1 MKEGIRLGSNHFT
14 QERSLIMEDRA
25 VSFLRR
31 LLDAPGPSGYE
42 SAPALVWREEAE
54 AFADEVTHDVVGSSF
69 ARVKPKNEATDA
81 PKVLLA
87 GHIDEIGFVVTH
99 IDKEGY
105 LWISPLGGWDDQV
118 VVGQRLRVAGRK
130 GDVIGVIGK
139 KAAHLLKEDDR
150 RRPTRLDEMWID
162 IGAHDFDDA
171 ARRVDIGDAAVID
184 SQFIELSGDICVSR
198 SMDNRV
204 GAFVALEAARLVAA
218 DRAAVD
224 VYAVATAQE
233 EITFGGAYTASFS
246 VAPMVAIAIDVTH
259 ATDYPG
265 ADKKRNHEVKLG
277 GGPVLG
283 RGATIND
290 GVFYGL
296 REAARTLGIETAV
309 QASGKSSGT
318 DADAMIHSGAGTAT
332 GLVSIPNRY
341 MHSPNELVSL
351 SDLENAAKVIAGFI
365 QTLTAESDFRPG
377 SIQARASAS

>member
-1 MKEGIRLGSNHFT
+1 
-14 QERSLIMEDRA
+14 MEERA
-25 VSFLRR
+25 VAFLRR

-42 SAPALVWREEAE
+42 SAPARVWREEA
-54 AFADEVTHDVVGSSF
+54 ATFADEVTHDVVGSSF
-69 ARVKPKNEATDA
+69 ARIKPRNEMLDA

-87 GHIDEIGFVVTH
+87 GHIDEIGFVITH

-105 LWISPLGGWDDQV
+105 LWFSPLGGWDEQV
-118 VVGQRLRVAGRK
+118 VVGQRLCICGRD
-130 GDVIGVIGK
+130 GNVIGVIGK
-139 KAAHLLKEDDR
+139 KASHLLKDDDR

-162 IGAHDFDDA
+162 IGARDFDDA
-171 ARRVDIGDAAVID
+171 ARRVDVGDAAVID
-184 SQFIELSGDICVSR
+184 SRFVELSGDICVSR

-204 GAFVALEAARLVAA
+204 GAFVALEAARLIAA

-246 VAPMVAIAIDVTH
+246 VAPMVGIAVDVTH

-283 RGATIND
+283 RGATVND
-290 GVFYGL
+290 GVFFGL
-296 REAARTLGIETAV
+296 REAANSLGIDTAV
-309 QASGKSSGT
+309 QATGKSSGT

-332 GLVSIPNRY
+332 GVVSIPNRY

-351 SDLENAAKVIAGFI
+351 SDLDNAARIIAKFI
-365 QTLTAESDFRPG
+365 QTLSLETDFRPG
-377 SIQARASAS
+377 SNQSRATS